1 MNDFER
7 DSKTILVV
15 EDDPNIQEALRYS
28 LEKENYRLILAD
40 DGDMALTLA
49 QNHSPDLVL
58 LDIMLPGIDGL
69 AVCKRIREENNV
81 PIIMLTAKT
90 EEIDKVLG
98 LELGADD
105 YITKPFSMRE
115 LIARIK
121 VQLRHSSSKNGTTKA
136 NATDI
141 LNFGNLVVDTYS
153 YTAKLNDV
161 QLNLRPREFNLLTF
175 FMRNKGKALTRLQIL
190 EALWGHDYIGDTR
203 TVDVHISWLRQKLET
218 NPEKPLRIVTVRGIG
233 YRFDG

>member
-1 MNDFER
+1 MSDREK
-7 DSKTILVV
+7 DPKTILVV

-40 DGDMALTLA
+40 DGDLALTLA
-49 QNHSPDLVL
+49 QNHSPDLIL
-58 LDIMLPGIDGL
+58 LDIMLPGMDGL
-69 AVCKRIREENNV
+69 TVCKRIREENNV

-136 NATDI
+136 T
-141 LNFGNLVVDTYS
+141 
-153 YTAKLNDV
+153 
-161 QLNLRPREFNLLTF
+161 PPTF
-175 FMRNKGKALTRLQIL
+175 
-190 EALWGHDYIGDTR
+190 
-203 TVDVHISWLRQKLET
+203 
-218 NPEKPLRIVTVRGIG
+218 
-233 YRFDG
+233 

>member
-121 VQLRHSSSKNGTTKA
+121 VQLRHSNSKNGTPKA

-175 FMRNKGKALTRLQIL
+175 LMRNKGKALTRHQIL

>member
-1 MNDFER
+1 MNDSENQK
-7 DSKTILVV
+7 SILVV

-28 LEKENYRLILAD
+28 LEKENYNLILAD
-40 DGDMALTLA
+40 DGNLALQLA
-49 QNHSPDLVL
+49 KDQKPDLIL
-58 LDIMLPGIDGL
+58 LDLMLPGIDGL
-69 AVCKRIREENNV
+69 AVCKGIRSENDV

-121 VQLRHSSSKNGTTKA
+121 IQLRHSISKEINSHTAKSTV
-136 NATDI
+136 
-141 LNFGNLVVDTYS
+141 LNSENLVIDTYS
-153 YTAKLNDV
+153 YTAKLNGEE
-161 QLNLRPREFNLLTF
+161 LNLRPREFNLLTF
-175 FMRNKGKALTRLQIL
+175 LMQNKGKALSRYQIL

-203 TVDVHISWLRQKLET
+203 TVDVHIRWLRQKLEPT
-218 NPEKPLRIVTVRGIG
+218 PDKPLRIVTVRGIG

>member
-1 MNDFER
+1 MSDREK
-7 DSKTILVV
+7 DPKTILVV

-40 DGDMALTLA
+40 DGDLALTLA
-49 QNHSPDLVL
+49 QNHSPDLIL
-58 LDIMLPGIDGL
+58 LDIMLPGMDGL
-69 AVCKRIREENNV
+69 TVCKRIREENNV

-141 LNFGNLVVDTYS
+141 LNFGKLVFDTYS

-175 FMRNKGKALTRLQIL
+175 FMRNTGKALTRLQIL

-233 YRFDG
+233 YRFAG

>member
-40 DGDMALTLA
+40 DGDIALTLA

-121 VQLRHSSSKNGTTKA
+121 VQLRHSNSKNGTPKV

-175 FMRNKGKALTRLQIL
+175 LMRNKGKALTRHQIL

-203 TVDVHISWLRQKLET
+203 TVDVHIRWLRQKLET
-218 NPEKPLRIVTVRGIG
+218 KPGKPLRIVTVRGIG

>member
-1 MNDFER
+1 MTHR
-7 DSKTILVV
+7 ILIV

-28 LEKENYRLILAD
+28 LEKEQYNLILAD
-40 DGDMALTLA
+40 DGNEALQLA
-49 QNHSPDLVL
+49 QDNDPDLVI
-58 LDIMLPGIDGL
+58 LDIMLPGSDGL
-69 AVCKRIREENNV
+69 SVCQTLRAKNNV
-81 PIIMLTAKT
+81 PIIMLTAKS

-121 VQLRHSSSKNGTTKA
+121 VQLRHSSLKEVDSSEDKSA
-136 NATDI
+136 M
-141 LNFGNLVVDTYS
+141 LESGNLVINTYS
-153 YTAKLNDV
+153 YTAKLNSEE
-161 QLNLRPREFNLLTF
+161 LNLRPREFNLLAF
-175 FMRNKGKALTRLQIL
+175 FLQNKGKALSRHQIL

-203 TVDVHISWLRQKLET
+203 TVDVHIRWLRQKLES
-218 NPEKPLRIVTVRGIG
+218 NPDKPLRIITVRGIG

>member
-1 MNDFER
+1 MNNSENN
-7 DSKTILVV
+7 KTILVV

-28 LEKENYRLILAD
+28 LEKEKYNLILAD
-40 DGDMALTLA
+40 DGEEALQLT
-49 QNHSPDLVL
+49 NDHKPDLVL
-58 LDIMLPGIDGL
+58 LDLMLPKTDGL
-69 AVCKRIREENNV
+69 SVCKTIRASNDV

-121 VQLRHSSSKNGTTKA
+121 VQLRHAGTKDINSIPTKS
-136 NATDI
+136 DI
-141 LNFGNLVVDTYS
+141 LDSDNLSIDTYS
-153 YTAKLNDV
+153 YTAKLNGE
-161 QLNLRPREFNLLTF
+161 QLNLRPREYNLLVF
-175 FMRNKGKALTRLQIL
+175 LMRNKGKALSRHQIL

-203 TVDVHISWLRQKLET
+203 TVDVHIRWLRQKLER
-218 NPEKPLRIVTVRGIG
+218 NPEKPLRIITVRGIG

>member
-28 LEKENYRLILAD
+28 LEKEGYRLVLAN
-40 DGDMALTLA
+40 DGDIALTLA
-49 QNHSPDLVL
+49 QEQDPDLVL

-69 AVCKRIREENNV
+69 SVCKSLRVDNNV

-121 VQLRHSSSKNGTTKA
+121 VQLRHSNSKLSL
-136 NATDI
+136 I
-141 LNFGNLVVDTYS
+141 
-153 YTAKLNDV
+153 
-161 QLNLRPREFNLLTF
+161 
-175 FMRNKGKALTRLQIL
+175 
-190 EALWGHDYIGDTR
+190 
-203 TVDVHISWLRQKLET
+203 HI
-218 NPEKPLRIVTVRGIG
+218 
-233 YRFDG
+233 

>member
-1 MNDFER
+1 MSDREK
-7 DSKTILVV
+7 DPKTILVV

-40 DGDMALTLA
+40 DGDLALTLA
-49 QNHSPDLVL
+49 QNHSPDLIL
-58 LDIMLPGIDGL
+58 LDIMLPGMDGL
-69 AVCKRIREENNV
+69 TVCKRIREENNV

-175 FMRNKGKALTRLQIL
+175 LMRNKGKALTRLQIL

-233 YRFDG
+233 YLFDG

>member
-28 LEKENYRLILAD
+28 LEKEGYRLVLAK
-40 DGDMALTLA
+40 DGDIALTLA
-49 QNHSPDLVL
+49 QEQDPDLVL

-69 AVCKRIREENNV
+69 SVCKSLRVDNNV

-121 VQLRHSSSKNGTTKA
+121 VQLRHSNSKNGNLKLNKTKF
-136 NATDI
+136 
-141 LNFGNLVVDTYS
+141 LNSGNLTVDTYS
-153 YTAKLNDV
+153 HTAKLNGSEI
-161 QLNLRPREFNLLTF
+161 NLRPREFNLLSF
-175 FMRNKGKALTRLQIL
+175 FMHNKGKALTRLQIL

-203 TVDVHISWLRQKLET
+203 TVDVHIRWLRQKLES
-218 NPEKPLRIVTVRGIG
+218 NPEKPIRIVTVRGIG

>member
-1 MNDFER
+1 MNDSENQK
-7 DSKTILVV
+7 SILVV

-28 LEKENYRLILAD
+28 LEKENYNLILAN
-40 DGDMALTLA
+40 DGNLALQLA
-49 QNHSPDLVL
+49 RDQKPDLVL
-58 LDIMLPGIDGL
+58 LDLMLPGIDGL
-69 AVCKRIREENNV
+69 AVCKGIRSENDV

-121 VQLRHSSSKNGTTKA
+121 IQLRHSISKEINSHTAKSTV
-136 NATDI
+136 
-141 LNFGNLVVDTYS
+141 LNSENLVIDTYS
-153 YTAKLNDV
+153 YTAKLNGEE
-161 QLNLRPREFNLLTF
+161 LNLRPREFNLLTF
-175 FMRNKGKALTRLQIL
+175 LMQNKGKALSRYQIL

-203 TVDVHISWLRQKLET
+203 TVDVHIRWLRQKLEPT
-218 NPEKPLRIVTVRGIG
+218 PDKPLRIVTVRGIG